1 MRCEHWPTAS
11 GRHRIIIIMIMVMII
26 FISST
31 ITITITIIIIITN
44 TMITNVLLISS
55 LTARTADTNLTA

>member
-26 FISST
+26 IISS
-31 ITITITIIIIITN
+31 TITITIIIIITN